1 MRFEFRLEGPAEACG
16 TNCRKLIF
24 ASGPILADTER
35 DFTRFVGKRDLSGA
49 LVVLESEG
57 GSVHA
62 ALDLGR
68 HIRKLGLDTTV
79 GRKVELDRDKDTKG
93 ERRASISPR
102 ADCQSMCPFVLLAG
116 VHRTVPEKARVMVH
130 QIWLG
135 DRRED
140 PAAGSYSA
148 DDLSLVQRDIGK
160 IAQYTVEMGG
170 SIEILDLAVR
180 VPPWE
185 RMHNLTRDE
194 IRSTRLANLQ
204 DDIKNP
210 PVALLQP
217 APAPA
222 AAPPGA
228 PTAAPPSPP
237 AAPPAALPPARA
249 GAPPAGDGMR
259 AAIADDKK
267 DDKKDLK
274 KDERKEAATDPASS
288 TVVLRSQ
295 PLTVE
300 GEKIGTFDLT
310 LACSSAEAFEVSYI
324 ERRRTGDRSAS
335 ANLRTI
341 TLNVGEESA
350 KLKVTS
356 SKRGD
361 SRDEMLT
368 TATGTVP
375 ASLVDALARADSR
388 SASIQTRS
396 EFVTT
401 DSRVSTAGGKVDL
414 PQFAANCRKPVGE
427 RADLAPSKE
436 RAPSKELAPSRDS
449 NNGGAPHL
457 R

>member
-1 MRFEFRLEGPAEACG
+1 MRFEFRLEGPADACG

-35 DFTRFVGKRDLSGA
+35 DFARFVGKRDLSGA

-79 GRKVELDRDKDTKG
+79 GHKVELDRDKDAKG

-170 SIEILDLAVR
+170 SIEIVDLAVR

-194 IRSTRLANLQ
+194 IRNTRLANLQ
-204 DDIKNP
+204 DEIKNP

-228 PTAAPPSPP
+228 PTAAPP
-237 AAPPAALPPARA
+237 AALPPARA
-249 GAPPAGDGMR
+249 DAPPAGDGMR
-259 AAIADDKK
+259 AATADDKK
-267 DDKKDLK
+267 KE
-274 KDERKEAATDPASS
+274 ERKEASNDPPSS
-288 TVVLRSQ
+288 TLVLRSQ
-295 PLTVE
+295 ALTVE

-310 LACSSAEAFEVSYI
+310 LACSSAEAFEVSYA
-324 ERRRTGDRSAS
+324 ERRRTGDHSSS
-335 ANLRTI
+335 ANLRI
-341 TLNVGEESA
+341 VTLNVGDESA

-361 SRDEMLT
+361 RRDEMLT

-375 ASLVDALARADSR
+375 ASLVDALARAGSR
-388 SASIQTRS
+388 SVSVQTRS

-401 DSRVSTAGGKVDL
+401 DSRITAIGAKTDL

-436 RAPSKELAPSRDS
+436 PAPARDS
-449 NNGGAPHL
+449 NNGGAASSK
-457 R
+457 